1 MKILELEGDLASRT
15 RCVKGCGHGKVLEL
29 IPTRG
34 TTTQAQVDKLIH
46 VAEYHQ
52 QHFPSHELE
61 VTFYI
66 KRVDLEPI
74 ILPIETE
81 MAERRAKFVS
91 ENTR

>member
-1 MKILELEGDLASRT
+1 MKILEIEGDLASRV

-34 TTTQAQVDKLIH
+34 TTTQVQVDRLIH
-46 VAEYHQ
+46 VAEYHE

-66 KRVDLEPI
+66 KRTNLEPV
-74 ILPIETE
+74 ILPIEKD
-81 MAERRAKFVS
+81 MAERRARFLQD
-91 ENTR
+91 EL